1 MAANYDCKYIEV
13 SAAIDHKVDDLLVGI
28 LKQIRLVKQR
38 HLHDQQRQ
46 AASFSSPSHTAS
58 PPFRRGRAETLGEQ
72 DAVHC
77 CPITGKH
84 SVLRRLFGVYF
95 TSKSCDNLYVL

>member
-28 LKQIRLVKQR
+28 VKQIRLMRERQ
-38 HLHDQQRQ
+38 LHDRHH
-46 AASFSSPSHTAS
+46 SVSPTSRSPSTS
-58 PPFRRGRAETLGEQ
+58 PFRRWRAAEKDT
-72 DAVHC
+72 VTSHNC
-77 CPITGKH
+77 CPLTGKH
-84 SVLRRLFGVYF
+84 SVLRRLFGIY